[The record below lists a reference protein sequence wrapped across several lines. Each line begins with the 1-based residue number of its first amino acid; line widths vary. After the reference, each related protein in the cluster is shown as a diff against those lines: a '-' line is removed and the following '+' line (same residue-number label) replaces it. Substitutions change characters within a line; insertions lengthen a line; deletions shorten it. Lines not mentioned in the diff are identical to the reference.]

1 MISVS
6 DPTKT
11 VKIGVDYRLVPE
23 SFPATVPAVQPTN
36 SLSDNTD
43 LMS

>member
-11 VKIGVDYRLVPE
+11 VRIEVDYRLVPE
-23 SFPATVPAVQPTN
+23 SFPATGPTVPPTN